1 MANIF
6 SPDFKLLF
14 IYAAR
19 YLIIPIFI
27 TGKQTDGCEI
37 RYEIECEISYEIEC
51 EIRHEISYEIEC
63 EISYRN
69 YKITKRKKPHN
80 PAHRPNHKTFVS
92 APPGVRTLDTLIKSQ
107 VLYQLS

>member
-6 SPDFKLLF
+6 SPYFKLLF

-37 RYEIECEISYEIEC
+37 RYEIG
-51 EIRHEISYEIEC
+51 
-63 EISYRN
+63 YRT
-69 YKITKRKKPHN
+69 YRIIKRKKPHN